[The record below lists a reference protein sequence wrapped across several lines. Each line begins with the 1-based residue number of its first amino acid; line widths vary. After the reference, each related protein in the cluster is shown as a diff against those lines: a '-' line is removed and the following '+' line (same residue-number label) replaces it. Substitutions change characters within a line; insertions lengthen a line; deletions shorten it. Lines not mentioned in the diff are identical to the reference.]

1 MSKKTFYY
9 LLFSVWSLPTNA
21 QQWLGIS
28 GSNYAGTNS
37 VYNNPANLADSRYK
51 LYINLVGNDVFFANN
66 YVGWNAPYS
75 VLKLLTNT
83 VAQEYRNSKNIIIF
97 KNAYYDLNKG
107 GEPFHANL
115 LDDLR
120 GPSATFTIND
130 KYSVGLLTRLRTI
143 INFNGVSEPLA
154 DLIRLGTDTLLL
166 KNQPFNLSGT
176 NLNVNSY
183 AEIGLS
189 YGQVLKDEDED
200 FIKVG
205 ITLKRVVGIYSSHS
219 NIQEADYEIVDD
231 PTDLTLSPNRK
242 KQILRINT
250 LKADYGFTTEDS
262 YKNAK
267 VAPSWVL
274 GDQSAGSGWG
284 VDVGIVYEF
293 RPNNR
298 KYTYREKGV
307 SKLDPSKNKYDFRI
321 GISLLDIGGISYNN
335 PNYVRNWKLDV
346 VNKTFTSSDVSMIN
360 GSDNAYKRINQ
371 TIGLDD
377 LNSQNNF
384 STGLPSSFQINL
396 DYHIRDKFYVNSLWV
411 QGLKGSQSIGMKMPS
426 SLSVTPRWEGK
437 WFEISMPFVLFDNY
451 NAFAFGIAGRIGPL
465 FLGTDN
471 VGSFLNINRP
481 RSTDVYFGLSIP
493 IFRKPPTLP
502 NACSYE
508 KTEKKGWRFWKKST
522 I

>member
-1 MSKKTFYY
+1 MLKKPFYY
-9 LLFSVWSLPTNA
+9 LLFLVLSPKIYA

-51 LYINLVGNDVFFANN
+51 MYVNVVGNDLFFANN

-75 VLKLLTNT
+75 VFQLLTNS
-83 VAQEYRNSKNIIIF
+83 ASSEYRNSKNIIIF
-97 KNAYYDLNKG
+97 KNAYYDINKG

-120 GPSATFTIND
+120 GPSVLFTIND
-130 KYSVGLLTRLRTI
+130 KHSFGLLSRIRTI
-143 INFNGVSEPLA
+143 TNFNGVSEPLA
-154 DLIRLGTDTLLL
+154 EVIRLGTDTLSL
-166 KNQPFNLSGT
+166 KNQPFNLSGIS
-176 NLNVNSY
+176 LNVNSY

-205 ITLKRVVGIYSSHS
+205 ITIKRVAGIYSSHI
-219 NIQEADYEIVDD
+219 NIQEANYEILDD
-231 PTDLTLSPNRK
+231 PTDLSIAPLRK
-242 KQILRINT
+242 KQVLKINT
-250 LKADYGFTTEDS
+250 LKADYGYTNEGS

-267 VAPSWVL
+267 PSLAW
-274 GDQSAGSGWG
+274 GFGNQSAGAGWG
-284 VDVGIVYEF
+284 VDVGIVYEY
-293 RPNNR
+293 RPDIR
-298 KYTYREKGV
+298 KYSYREKGV
-307 SKLDPSKNKYDFRI
+307 AKIDPSKNKYEFRV
-321 GISLLDIGGISYNN
+321 GISLLDIGAINYSN
-335 PNYVRNWKLDV
+335 PNYVKNWKVDV
-346 VNKTFTSSDVSMIN
+346 KNKTFNSSDVSMID
-360 GSDNAYKRINQ
+360 GSDDAFKRINQ

-396 DYHIRDKFYVNSLWV
+396 DYHLKDKFYVNSLWV
-411 QGLKGSQSIGMKMPS
+411 QGLIGSESMSMKMPS

-437 WFEISMPFVLFDNY
+437 WFEVAMPFVLFDNY
-451 NAFAFGIAGRIGPL
+451 NAFAFGIAGRMGPL

-471 VGSFLNINRP
+471 LGSLLNINRP
-481 RSTDVYFGLSIP
+481 RRTDIYFGLSVP

-502 NACSYE
+502 NACFYE
-508 KTEKKGWRFWKKST
+508 KTERKGWRFWKR
-522 I
+522 

>member
-1 MSKKTFYY
+1 MSKKTLSF
-9 LLFSVWSLPTNA
+9 LCFLFFPLVSDA

-51 LYINLVGNDVFFANN
+51 LYINLVSNDLFFANN
-66 YVGWNAPYS
+66 YMGWNAPYS
-75 VLKLLTNT
+75 VLQLLTNT
-83 VAQEYRNSKNIIIF
+83 AAQEFRNAKNVIIF
-97 KNAYYDLNKG
+97 KNTYYDINKG

-120 GPSATFTIND
+120 GPSAVFTIND
-130 KYSVGLLTRLRTI
+130 KHSVGLLTRVRTI
-143 INFNGVSEPLA
+143 TNFNGVSEPLA
-154 DLIRLGTDTLLL
+154 EVIRLGTDTLSL
-166 KNQPFNLSGT
+166 KNKPFNLSGT
-176 NLNVNSY
+176 SLNLNSY

-205 ITLKRVVGIYSSHS
+205 MTLKRVVGIYSSHI

-231 PTDLTLSPNRK
+231 PTDLTLPPNRK
-242 KQILRINT
+242 KQILRINN
-250 LKADYGFTTEDS
+250 LKADYGYTTEGA

-267 VAPSWVL
+267 ASPSWVL
-274 GDQSAGSGWG
+274 GSESAGAGWG
-284 VDVGIVYEF
+284 VDVGIVYEY
-293 RPNNR
+293 RPDNR
-298 KYTYREKGV
+298 KYFYREKGV
-307 SKLDPSKNKYDFRI
+307 VKLDPSKNKYEFRI
-321 GISLLDIGGISYNN
+321 GVSLLDIGGISYNN
-335 PNYVRNWKLDV
+335 PNYVRNWKVDV
-346 VNKTFTSSDVSMIN
+346 SNKTFNSNDVSMIN
-360 GSDNAYKRINQ
+360 GSDDAYKRINQ

-411 QGLKGSQSIGMKMPS
+411 QGLRSSQSMSMKMPS

-437 WFEISMPFVLFDNY
+437 WFEVAMPFVLFDNY
-451 NAFAFGIAGRIGPL
+451 NAFAFGIAGRVGPL

-471 VGSFLNINRP
+471 LGSFMNLNRP
-481 RSTDVYFGLSIP
+481 RSTDIYFGLSIP

-502 NACSYE
+502 NACFYE
-508 KTEKKGWRFWKKST
+508 KTERKGWRFWRK
-522 I
+522 